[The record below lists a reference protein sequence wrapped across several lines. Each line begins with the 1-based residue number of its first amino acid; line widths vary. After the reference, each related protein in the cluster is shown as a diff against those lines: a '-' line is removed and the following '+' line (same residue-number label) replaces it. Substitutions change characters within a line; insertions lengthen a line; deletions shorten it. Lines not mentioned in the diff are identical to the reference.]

1 MYFFLPLY
9 SLGRNLHNRNP
20 KPLPK
25 PTVHVERSEV
35 EQNNDN
41 IVEEHFTVD
50 ADGNII
56 GNYRFMLI
64 LNISGEYFSRIFVPY
79 ISAKYFSEIFIC
91 SYLNIF

>member
-1 MYFFLPLY
+1 MLLY
-9 SLGRNLHNRNP
+9 SLGRNLRNRNP
-20 KPLPK
+20 KPLAK
-25 PTVHVERSEV
+25 PSVLVESSQV

-64 LNISGEYFSRIFVPY
+64 LNISGEYFCRIFVPY
-79 ISAKYFSEIFIC
+79 ISAKYFSEILIC
-91 SYLNIF
+91 SYLNIL

>member
-1 MYFFLPLY
+1 MQLY
-9 SLGRNLHNRNP
+9 SLGRNLRNRKP

-25 PTVHVERSEV
+25 PTIHVERSEV
-35 EQNNDN
+35 EENNDN

-64 LNISGEYFSRIFVPY
+64 LNIS
-79 ISAKYFSEIFIC
+79 AK
-91 SYLNIF
+91 

>member
-1 MYFFLPLY
+1 MPLY
-9 SLGRNLHNRNP
+9 SLGRNLRNQKP
-20 KPLPK
+20 KPLSK
-25 PTVHVERSEV
+25 PTKHVERSEV
-35 EQNNDN
+35 EENNDN

-64 LNISGEYFSRIFVPY
+64 LNISAEYFCRIFVAY

-91 SYLNIF
+91 SYLNIL